1 MPARAISFLSCM
13 VLIGAA
19 LAGGTLSGAA
29 HAGSAPAELSCL
41 SDSGK
46 VGLKG
51 VIPSPSSEDL
61 DLTLSY
67 FDAQLSFNDSTSDGS
82 FVVSD
87 FPQSVFLLRVP
98 SPGTAL
104 TLYALPAS
112 MAVEK
117 TSDSGDRSGTFQAK
131 LTAPRPRSAT
141 GAQTAAPLTAT
152 LNCEYR
158 YSL

>member
-13 VLIGAA
+13 LLI
-19 LAGGTLSGAA
+19 GAA

-61 DLTLSY
+61 DLTLTY
-67 FDAQLSFNDSTSDGS
+67 FDAQLTFNDSTSDGS

-98 SPGTAL
+98 SPSTAL

-117 TSDSGDRSGTFQAK
+117 TSDSGDRSGTFQA
-131 LTAPRPRSAT
+131 AT
-141 GAQTAAPLTAT
+141 
-152 LNCEYR
+152 N
-158 YSL
+158 